1 MADKEVLER
10 ILSMIPEDFQNF
22 YDDTIP
28 EAKEIRKKMG
38 KSFFRKVLFLR
49 YAVNDMDN
57 TISEIDYNAP
67 MTFFDIEKVMGKVI
81 SKELKSNSLK

>member
-10 ILSMIPEDFQNF
+10 ILSMIPKEFQDI

-38 KSFFRKVLFLR
+38 KKFF
-49 YAVNDMDN
+49 
-57 TISEIDYNAP
+57 P
-67 MTFFDIEKVMGKVI
+67 
-81 SKELKSNSLK
+81 

>member
-10 ILSMIPEDFQNF
+10 ILSMLPEEFQDI

-38 KSFFRKVLFLR
+38 KKGISPLQRKVL
-49 YAVNDMDN
+49 
-57 TISEIDYNAP
+57 TH
-67 MTFFDIEKVMGKVI
+67 
-81 SKELKSNSLK
+81 

>member
-1 MADKEVLER
+1 MWGSGKGGSEKR
-10 ILSMIPEDFQNF
+10 I
-22 YDDTIP
+22 
-28 EAKEIRKKMG
+28 G
-38 KSFFRKVLFLR
+38 

-57 TISEIDYNAP
+57 TISEIDYNDP